1 MKGKKILAGV
11 ISATMVL
18 STMAVPVF
26 ADDIFRLNDNIIS
39 ECMYENGD
47 MYLSVTFGTVPVI
60 ENELKV
66 ELYHDTLL
74 LSTSTVT
81 ESFINNPELNAGT
94 GISAK
99 ICLMDYATGTQPN
112 TSSSWNTVINNEWTQ
127 SRMPNKIVVTADGET
142 LSSENIELQ
151 HMNYSSAL
159 TASDLRNM
167 IETTEDGGTLDLNNK
182 TIVLDEEVAVT
193 KNITIKN
200 GTLDISVVY
209 LPDGNGMLG
218 SRGNAGQI
226 MKLDNITIKGTDY
239 SSSYGLLYAGNGT
252 TIELN
257 QCTIDVENELMKS
270 NCDVTEDS
278 GAVLKG
284 DGTGKFVING
294 GNFTWKNVVR
304 GICNAEVAIDGATIT
319 ATHDS
324 TSSAHFLRNVYG
336 TIKNSTISAD
346 NFQNGIKKSDD
357 NKLEILNGTTLT
369 FSNMNE
375 NDVQLAGKSTL
386 AVDSTSSI
394 KRADGSDID
403 NTAVATVN
411 GVYYGD
417 ITTAFNAAGK
427 NDTVRLLA
435 DANPTFGTNNV
446 YTDFN
451 QLNEKVIELNGYTLT
466 LNQTDLRLDNAEI
479 YGRTKAEDENLTAP
493 TEERGK
499 IEFIQNTTSYRG
511 TSLFWGSS
519 ANTSLTLSNV
529 ELNANIRYGNGAL
542 FAANVFGE
550 ATFVVKNS
558 TINAVPETGLGIDN
572 LFSMANV
579 VIDNSIVNHKN
590 EDGRT
595 FLNSDVTIKNNSCVT
610 STVKQGALL
619 VWQDNSFTAGLT
631 VKDTSKFIVNQVR
644 GTKYD
649 GKGIEFGENN
659 PYVKDTTATVQADI
673 YRPIT
678 ANTIAES
685 VDVKFVPT
693 ADKNVYDIV
702 VVPTDNTKVINRLS
716 SAEFDFALTSNT
728 AMTYAIAGAENVTVN
743 RDDANHVA
751 FYFDGENQQDESG
764 VEVKIG
770 TVTFNGYGKFTF
782 GIAEN
787 GTNKIQTA
795 EIADNIVSIYTGE
808 NLNIGSTIN
817 DELKVPTKNLT
828 IKIDFNNA
836 VENNSDS
843 YQDMQVKVTGPSSY
857 ENTIK
862 LGGTGATAIVD
873 NKAEITI
880 ENELVY
886 NTPYTVEVSGAG
898 YRTARYTVTMNAD
911 KTLNFW
917 NNVLDNA
924 ASIEEDVS
932 TAKNA
937 TFLAGDLVDDGKIN
951 IYDLSAVV
959 SYFGQ
964 EAEDTTSA
972 WDYVRYDL
980 NRDGK
985 IDSTDVSYIL
995 ISWLN

>member
-26 ADDIFRLNDNIIS
+26 ADGTFRLNDIITS
-39 ECMYENGD
+39 ECMHEDGD

-81 ESFINNPELNAGT
+81 ESFINDPAQNNGT

-112 TSSSWNTVINNEWTQ
+112 TSSCWNTVINNEWTQ

-142 LSSENIELQ
+142 LSSENIESR

-159 TASDLRNM
+159 TARDLKNM
-167 IETTEDGGTLDLNNK
+167 IDSTPDGDTLDLNNK

-193 KNITIKN
+193 KNITITN

-209 LPDGNGMLG
+209 LPNGNGMLG
-218 SRGNAGQI
+218 SRGSAGQV

-304 GICNAEVAIDGATIT
+304 GICNAEVAIDGATIN
-319 ATHDS
+319 ATHDT
-324 TSSAHFLRNVYG
+324 TSSAHFLRDVYG
-336 TIKNSTISAD
+336 TIKNSIISAD

-375 NDVQLAGKSTL
+375 NDVQLAGNSIL

-394 KRADGSDID
+394 QRADGSDID

-417 ITTAFNAAGK
+417 ITTAFNAAGA
-427 NDTVRLLA
+427 NDTLRLLA

-446 YTDFN
+446 YTN
-451 QLNEKVIELNGYTLT
+451 YNWLNEKVIELNGYTLT
-466 LNQTDLRLDNAEI
+466 LNQIDLRIGNTEI

-499 IEFIQNTTSYRG
+499 IEIIQNNTPYAG
-511 TSLFWGSS
+511 TAFFWGAV

-529 ELNANIRYGNGAL
+529 ELNANVRGEGCALFSSNAYGN
-542 FAANVFGE
+542 
-550 ATFVVKNS
+550 ATFVIKNS
-558 TINAVPETGLGIDN
+558 TINAVPTEGLGIDN
-572 LFSMANV
+572 LFSMSNV

-595 FLNSDVTIKNNSCVT
+595 FLHSDIEIKNDSTVN
-610 STVKQGALL
+610 STVKQGAMLTL
-619 VWQDNSFTAGLT
+619 FTSGLT
-631 VKDTSKFIVNQVR
+631 VKDTSKLIVNQV
-644 GTKYD
+644 GTQYA
-649 GKGIEFGENN
+649 GKGIEFGADNS
-659 PYVKDTTATVQADI
+659 YVKDTTATVTADI

-678 ANTIAES
+678 ADTIAES

-751 FYFDGENQQDESG
+751 FYFNGENQQDESG

-770 TVTFNGYGKFTF
+770 TVTFNGYGEFTF

-808 NLNIGSTIN
+808 NLNIGATIN

-836 VENNSDS
+836 VENNSAS

-857 ENTIK
+857 EKIIS
-862 LGGTGATAIVD
+862 LGGTGTTAIVD

-886 NTPYTVEVSGAG
+886 NTPYTVEVSGGG
-898 YRTARYTVTMNAD
+898 YRTARYTVTMNGD
-911 KTLNFW
+911 KTLKFW

-932 TAKNA
+932 TAKTA
-937 TFLAGDLVDDGKIN
+937 TFLAGDLVDDGNIN

-972 WDYVRYDL
+972 WDYARYDL

-995 ISWLN
+995 ISWGN